1 MSRNTLLV
9 LAALASLVPGGC
21 SRKKAE
27 HKYTI
32 AVIPKG
38 RTHEHWQSVERG
50 ARRAAA
56 DLAAAGIPVEVLY
69 EGPLS
74 ESDSLSQINLVNQ
87 MVGSRGANG
96 IVLAPQHSQRMVEV
110 VKESVARGAPV
121 VIIDSDLADKSLYLK
136 YVATDN
142 YNGGKLAAQHL
153 LASLVKKGKKAPKL
167 YLFPYAPG
175 SESTE
180 QREKG
185 FLDTV
190 KAAFEKQKN
199 AGQPA
204 GEVTFGEY
212 AGPTVT
218 SAQSRAAQ
226 VLPKIRDE
234 KYDGI
239 FAVNESATSGMLN
252 ATRTLGLEGKIA
264 LMGFDASAP
273 LLEALRKDEVEGLI
287 VQDPYR
293 MGYLGVWVLVR
304 HLEGDDV
311 SAGGKYL
318 PTGETLVTKDKLDSP
333 ETTGLFNPE
342 VQAKRTIELPK
353 FEKKK

>member
-1 MSRNTLLV
+1 MSRHTLLA
-9 LAALASLVPGGC
+9 LAALAALAPGGC
-21 SRKKAE
+21 SRKKTEA
-27 HKYTI
+27 KYTI

-56 DLAAAGIPVEVLY
+56 DLAAAGVPVEILY
-69 EGPLS
+69 EGPLN
-74 ESDSLSQINLVNQ
+74 ENDALYQINLVKQ

-96 IVLAPQHSQRMVEV
+96 VVLAPQHSKRMVEV
-110 VKESVARGAPV
+110 VRESVQRGAPV
-121 VIIDSDLADKSLYLK
+121 VIIDSDLADNSLYIK
-136 YVATDN
+136 YVATNN
-142 YNGGKLAAQHL
+142 YNGGKKAAEHL
-153 LASLVKKGKKAPKL
+153 LASLAKKGRQAPKL
-167 YLFPYAPG
+167 YLFPYETG

-185 FLDTV
+185 FLETV
-190 KAAFEKQKN
+190 KAAFEKHK
-199 AGQPA
+199 G
-204 GEVTFGEY
+204 GSVTFGEY
-212 AGPTVT
+212 AGSTVT
-218 SAQSRAAQ
+218 TAQSKAAQ
-226 VLPKIRDE
+226 VLPRLAKE
-234 KYDGI
+234 GYDGI

-252 ATRTLGLEGKIA
+252 AMRTLGLEGKIA
-264 LMGFDASAP
+264 LMGFDAAAP

-293 MGYLGVWVLVR
+293 MGYLGVWTLVR

-342 VQAKRTIELPK
+342 VQAKRTIELPP
-353 FEKKK
+353 FGKKK

>member
-9 LAALASLVPGGC
+9 LAALAGLVPGGC
-21 SRKKAE
+21 SRKKSEA
-27 HKYTI
+27 KYTI

-56 DLAAAGIPVEVLY
+56 DLAAAGIPVEILY
-69 EGPLS
+69 EGPLN
-74 ESDSLSQINLVNQ
+74 ESDSLYQINLVNQ

-96 IVLAPQHSQRMVEV
+96 VVLAPQHSERMVEV
-110 VKESVARGAPV
+110 VRQSVAKGVPV
-121 VIIDSDLADKSLYLK
+121 VIIDSDLADKDLYLK

-153 LASLVKKGKKAPKL
+153 LASLAKKGKKAPKL

-190 KAAFEKQKN
+190 KAHFEKQKK
-199 AGQPA
+199 AGEAA
-204 GEVTFGEY
+204 GEVKFGEY
-212 AGPTVT
+212 AGSTVT
-218 SAQSRAAQ
+218 TAQSTAAQ
-226 VLPKIRDE
+226 ELLKLKGR
-234 KYDGI
+234 YDGI

-252 ATRTLGLEGKIA
+252 AMRSHRLEGKIA

-273 LLEALRKDEVEGLI
+273 LLEALRKDHVEGLI

-293 MGYLGVWVLVR
+293 MGYLGVWTLVR

-311 SAGGKYL
+311 SAGDKYL
-318 PTGETLVTKDKLDSP
+318 PTGETLVTKDKLDSR
-333 ETTGLFNPE
+333 ETTELFNPE
-342 VQAKRTIELPK
+342 AQAKRTIKLPP
-353 FEKKK
+353 FGKKK